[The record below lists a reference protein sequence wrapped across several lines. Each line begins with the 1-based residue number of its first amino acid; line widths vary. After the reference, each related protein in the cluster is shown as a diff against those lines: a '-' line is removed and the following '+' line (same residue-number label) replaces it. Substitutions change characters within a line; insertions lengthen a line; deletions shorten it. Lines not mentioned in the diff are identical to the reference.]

1 MCEPNGRLN
10 PAPKEISK
18 TMSAAGHN
26 SSLGWSASGRTIVFL
41 LAATS
46 IGSLLAE
53 FYGLLSM
60 RAFVGWVFL
69 PALAVLVGLGAFDR
83 LRGDGR
89 LFANLVIGA
98 VSGLLA
104 AGAYDLCRLPFVF
117 AEAWGIDAVVPPLD
131 LLKVFPMFGAM
142 IGGEPLEPG
151 AYSVTAH
158 LLGWLYHFSNGMTFG
173 IMYLALIGDGARRH
187 WLWAV
192 LLAGGLEVGML
203 LTPYPT
209 TFGIDVTP
217 TFVAVTLAAHGI
229 FGVALGLS
237 VRVLARRR

>member
-1 MCEPNGRLN
+1 
-10 PAPKEISK
+10 
-18 TMSAAGHN
+18 MSTAGH
-26 SSLGWSASGRTIVFL
+26 SSPLGWSASGRAIVFL

-83 LRGDGR
+83 VRGDGR

-98 VSGLLA
+98 VGGLLA

-117 AEAWGIDAVVPPLD
+117 AEPWGIDSVVPRLD
-131 LLKVFPMFGAM
+131 LFEVFPMFGAM
-142 IGGEPLEPG
+142 IGGDPLAPG
-151 AYSVTAH
+151 TYSGRAH
-158 LLGWLYHFSNGMTFG
+158 LLGWLYHFSNGITFG

-192 LLAGGLEVGML
+192 LLAAGLEVGML

-217 TFVAVTLAAHGI
+217 TLVGVTLAAHGI

-237 VRVLARRR
+237 VRLLARRG